1 MTDDKIIMLAI
12 PCLNTV
18 NIRFVASLI
27 SMIMFPHDGMELR
40 LQFVTDSM
48 TYTAR
53 NTLAEMAIKQ
63 ECDYVLWIDS
73 DMTFAPDVLD
83 RLMQSMDD
91 DKEMVTGLYYKRRG
105 DHGPVIYK
113 NTSETYYDHPK
124 DTIFHVDGC
133 GFGMVLIRTDI
144 LRRVINANDGLLFHP
159 DPDLGEDLSFCR
171 RFRQTGGVI
180 WCDPSIVCG
189 HIGEYEYTGKDC
201 VYDTRRNA

>member
-1 MTDDKIIMLAI
+1 MKEKVLIAI
-12 PCLNTV
+12 PTLNTV
-18 NIRFVASLI
+18 NIRFVASL
-27 SMIMFPHDGMELR
+27 MGLVTRPYPDYAVNV
-40 LQFVTDSM
+40 QFIADSL

-53 NTLAEMAIKQ
+53 NELARIAIDDGY
-63 ECDYVLWIDS
+63 DYILWIDS
-73 DMTFAPDVLD
+73 DMTFTSNTLD
-83 RLMQSMDD
+83 RLMQSMGT
-91 DKEMVTGLYYKRRG
+91 DKEMVTALYFKRRG

-113 NTSETYYDHPK
+113 NTSETYYDHPQ
-124 DTIFHVDGC
+124 DAVFPVDGC
-133 GFGMVLIRTDI
+133 GFGMVLMRTDI
-144 LRRVINANDGLLFHP
+144 LRRVINEKDGLLFHP